1 MVSKPE
7 ANYKDSS
14 GEGEKRNLLF
24 NADIVNFLLE
34 SNKGIDRR
42 LNFVFCSVKCFNSL
56 VIRQKC
62 TCVYQ
67 EERNVCFFEN

>member
-7 ANYKDSS
+7 ANYKDRS

-34 SNKGIDRR
+34 SN
-42 LNFVFCSVKCFNSL
+42 
-56 VIRQKC
+56 
-62 TCVYQ
+62 
-67 EERNVCFFEN
+67 